1 MRLHPR
7 GWGLFLCPLMNK
19 STFGTADYALAT
31 NNLNGRKIIKSFC
44 GNSGLRLLLPLVFLG
59 GDPINHQKMT
69 ILVVEPMKT
78 PTVQEIDGSLES
90 MQRIVGGDIEAVY
103 PFDDPVVLVCHG
115 EGKLLGLPMNRA
127 LTDES
132 GVPYDIVC
140 GTFFVV
146 GIGDEDFTSLT
157 EQQIEKYRKKY
168 ANEMVFSVPVP
179 SGNHKN
185 NAIRR
190 KTNMKDKYV
199 LTAESVTEGHPDK
212 LCDTIAD
219 AVVDACLEHDPTAHV
234 ACEVMATA
242 GKIIA
247 AGEITAAWLPDIP
260 AVICRTVREAG
271 YGGSDYEV
279 EVITREQSPDIAGAV
294 NSGAETGAGDQG
306 IVYGY
311 ACDETPEL
319 LPLPVVL
326 VHELTRLLTQARKL
340 RTIPGLKPDGKAQV
354 SVEYQFG
361 VPKRVS
367 AVVVSCQHEDG
378 VELAE
383 LRHAVMRHIIQP
395 AFQDFPLDAETEI
408 LINPSGRF
416 VEGGFEADTGLT
428 GRKLMVDTYGGLAPH
443 GGGALSGKDGT
454 KVDRSGAYMARYIA
468 KNIVAAGLAERC
480 TVSLAYAIGKA
491 KPVMVE
497 VDAHGTGKYSDTALE
512 QAIRTVCKLT
522 PNGMIDTLGLDK
534 PIFRK
539 FCNYGHF
546 THADAPWERTD
557 MTEVLESACHAK
569 EMGGSAR

>member
-1 MRLHPR
+1 MKLRHFAVFGGIFTVIICLL
-7 GWGLFLCPLMNK
+7 LFLFIVTSDDEESGSSSLD
-19 STFGTADYALAT
+19 F
-31 NNLNGRKIIKSFC
+31 
-44 GNSGLRLLLPLVFLG
+44 SGLNLSAEVLK
-59 GDPINHQKMT
+59 HQS
-69 ILVVEPMKT
+69 
-78 PTVQEIDGSLES
+78 TV
-90 MQRIVGGDIEAVY
+90 
-103 PFDDPVVLVCHG
+103 
-115 EGKLLGLPMNRA
+115 
-127 LTDES
+127 
-132 GVPYDIVC
+132 
-140 GTFFVV
+140 
-146 GIGDEDFTSLT
+146 
-157 EQQIEKYRKKY
+157 EKYAKEYR
-168 ANEMVFSVPVP
+168 
-179 SGNHKN
+179 
-185 NAIRR
+185 I
-190 KTNMKDKYV
+190 
-199 LTAESVTEGHPDK
+199 
-212 LCDTIAD
+212 
-219 AVVDACLEHDPTAHV
+219 
-234 ACEVMATA
+234 
-242 GKIIA
+242 
-247 AGEITAAWLPDIP
+247 
-260 AVICRTVREAG
+260 
-271 YGGSDYEV
+271 SDYVNYLLAIMQV
-279 EVITREQSPDIAGAV
+279 EVITHEQSPDIAGAV
-294 NSGAETGAGDQG
+294 NNGAETGAGDQG

-326 VHELTRLLTQARKL
+326 AHKLTRLLTQARKL
-340 RTIPGLKPDGKAQV
+340 HTIPSLKPDGKAQV

-480 TVSLAYAIGKA
+480 TVSLAYAIGRA

>member
-1 MRLHPR
+1 
-7 GWGLFLCPLMNK
+7 
-19 STFGTADYALAT
+19 
-31 NNLNGRKIIKSFC
+31 
-44 GNSGLRLLLPLVFLG
+44 
-59 GDPINHQKMT
+59 
-69 ILVVEPMKT
+69 
-78 PTVQEIDGSLES
+78 
-90 MQRIVGGDIEAVY
+90 
-103 PFDDPVVLVCHG
+103 
-115 EGKLLGLPMNRA
+115 
-127 LTDES
+127 
-132 GVPYDIVC
+132 
-140 GTFFVV
+140 
-146 GIGDEDFTSLT
+146 
-157 EQQIEKYRKKY
+157 
-168 ANEMVFSVPVP
+168 
-179 SGNHKN
+179 
-185 NAIRR
+185 
-190 KTNMKDKYV
+190 MKDKYV

-247 AGEITAAWLPDIP
+247 AGEITAARLPDIP

-279 EVITREQSPDIAGAV
+279 EVIIHEQSPDIAGAV
-294 NSGAETGAGDQG
+294 NNGAETGAGDQG

-311 ACDETPEL
+311 ACDETPEF

-326 VHELTRLLTQARKL
+326 AHKLTRLLTQARKL
-340 RTIPGLKPDGKAQV
+340 HTIPSLKPDGKAQV

-378 VELAE
+378 VELAK

-395 AFQDFPLDAETEI
+395 AFQDFPLDAETEL

-512 QAIRTVCKLT
+512 QAVRTVFKLT

-546 THADAPWERTD
+546 THADAPWEQTD
-557 MTEVLESACHAK
+557 MTEVLESACRAK
-569 EMGGSAR
+569 ETGVSAR